1 MKRVEGN
8 IGISLLE
15 CVNPRKNKWRVRWDI
30 QPKEDNG
37 NIVTYME
44 EEFDH
49 RPTDEEIKSL
59 VIGWH
64 NEQIDNAI
72 LMGMTY
78 NGIQVWLSQENQFNY
93 KAAYDLAVQT
103 GGKTLPV
110 IFKFGTDEKPVYKQ
124 FATLNELSDFY
135 NQAMTY
141 IQNTLAKGWKNKDS
155 IDLTK
160 YR

>member
-72 LMGMTY
+72 LMG
-78 NGIQVWLSQENQFNY
+78 IQVWLSQENQFNY

-110 IFKFGTDEKPVYKQ
+110 VFKFGTDEAPVYKQ
-124 FATLNELSDFY
+124 FATLNELTDFY
-135 NQAMTY
+135 SKAMSY
-141 IQNTLAKGWKNKDS
+141 IQNTLAKGWRMKDS
-155 IDLTK
+155 IDFRK
-160 YR
+160 YK

>member
-141 IQNTLAKGWKNKDS
+141 IQSTLAKGWKDKDS
-155 IDLTK
+155 IDFTK

>member
-1 MKRVEGN
+1 MKRVEGD
-8 IGISLLE
+8 IGVSLLE

-30 QPKEDNG
+30 QPKKDNE

-64 NEQIDNAI
+64 NKQIDNAI

-78 NGIQVWLSQENQFNY
+78 NGVRVWLSQENQFNY

-103 GGKTLPV
+103 NGKTLPV

-124 FATLNELSDFY
+124 FATLGELSDFY
-135 NQAMTY
+135 NQAMAY
-141 IQNTLAKGWKNKDS
+141 IQNTLAKGWKTKDS
-155 IDLTK
+155 IDFTK

>member
-15 CVNPRKNKWRVRWDI
+15 CVNPRKNKWRLRWDI

-135 NQAMTY
+135 NQAMIY
-141 IQNTLAKGWKNKDS
+141 IQSTLAKGWKDKDS
-155 IDLTK
+155 IDFTK

>member
-1 MKRVEGN
+1 MKKVEGD
-8 IGISLLE
+8 IGVSLLE

-30 QPKEDNG
+30 QPKEDNE

-78 NGIQVWLSQENQFNY
+78 NGVRVWLSQENQFNY

-103 GGKTLPV
+103 NGKTLPV
-110 IFKFGTDEKPVYKQ
+110 VFKFGTDEKPVYKQ

-141 IQNTLAKGWKNKDS
+141 IQNTLAKGWKTKDS
-155 IDLTK
+155 IDFTK

>member
-1 MKRVEGN
+1 MKRVEGD

-30 QPKEDNG
+30 QPKEDNE

-44 EEFDH
+44 EDFDH

-59 VIGWH
+59 VIGWY
-64 NEQIDNAI
+64 NKQIYNAI

-78 NGIQVWLSQENQFNY
+78 NGVQVWLSQENQFNY

-110 IFKFGTDEKPVYKQ
+110 VFKLGTEERPVYRQ
-124 FATLNELSDFY
+124 FATLNELSNFY
-135 NQAMTY
+135 NQATSH
-141 IQNTLAKGWKNKDS
+141 IQNTLAKGWKTKDS
-155 IDLTK
+155 IDFTK

>member
-1 MKRVEGN
+1 MKRAEGD
-8 IGISLLE
+8 IGVSLLE

-30 QPKEDNG
+30 QPKEDNES
-37 NIVTYME
+37 IVTYME

-78 NGIQVWLSQENQFNY
+78 NGVRVWLSQENQFNY

-110 IFKFGTDEKPVYKQ
+110 VFKFGTDERPVYKQ
-124 FATLNELSDFY
+124 FTTLNELSNFY
-135 NQAMTY
+135 NQAMMY
-141 IQNTLAKGWKNKDS
+141 IQNTLVKGWKTKDS
-155 IDLTK
+155 IDFTK

>member
-1 MKRVEGN
+1 MRRAEGN
-8 IGISLLE
+8 IAVSLLE

-30 QPKEDNG
+30 QKVEGTENCA
-37 NIVTYME
+37 TYME

-141 IQNTLAKGWKNKDS
+141 IQSTLAKGWKDKDS
-155 IDLTK
+155 IDFTK